1 MQWSQYAVI
10 ITGLFAILNPI
21 GAIPVFLD
29 LTADQET
36 AERRRT
42 ALVTSV
48 AVGIILVASAWVGDS
63 ILKFFGISIDAFR
76 VGGGILILL
85 MAVDMMHA
93 RPSRAKRT
101 NEEHQEAQDKDSVAI
116 VPLAIPLLAGPGA
129 ISTVIL
135 DAHNLGGVTERVI
148 LTVIIVG
155 VAASVWL
162 ALYLATPI
170 SKWLGKTGNNILVRL
185 MGLILMAIA
194 VEFIITGV
202 KAMWG

>member
-1 MQWSQYAVI
+1 MNWSQYAVI

-29 LTADQET
+29 LTTDQDDS
-36 AERRRT
+36 ERKRT
-42 ALVTSV
+42 AMITSIAV
-48 AVGIILVASAWVGDS
+48 ALILMLSAWLGDS
-63 ILKFFGISIDAFR
+63 ILAFFGISINAFR

-101 NEEHQEAQDKDSVAI
+101 DEEHEEAQDKESVAI

-135 DAHNLGGVTERVI
+135 DAHTLGGVTERIV
-148 LTVIIVG
+148 LTLIIVG
-155 VAASVWL
+155 MAGTVWL

-170 SKWLGKTGNNILVRL
+170 SAWLGKTGKNILVRL

-194 VEFIITGV
+194 VEFILTGT

>member
-1 MQWSQYAVI
+1 MNWSQYAVI
-10 ITGLFAILNPI
+10 IADLFAILNPI

-36 AERRRT
+36 SQRRHT
-42 ALVTSV
+42 ALIAALAV
-48 AVGIILVASAWVGDS
+48 AIILVISAWVGDG
-63 ILKFFGISIDAFR
+63 ILKFFGLSIDAFR

-101 NEEHQEAQDKDSVAI
+101 DEEHDEAQDKDSVAI

-135 DAHNLGGVTERVI
+135 DAHNLGSVTERMV
-148 LTVIIVG
+148 LTVIIIGLAV
-155 VAASVWL
+155 SVWL

>member
-1 MQWSQYAVI
+1 MNWSQYAVI

-29 LTADQET
+29 LTTDQDES
-36 AERRRT
+36 ERKRT
-42 ALVTSV
+42 AMTTSIAV
-48 AVGIILVASAWVGDS
+48 ALILMLSAWLGDS
-63 ILKFFGISIDAFR
+63 ILSFFGISIDAFR

-101 NEEHQEAQDKDSVAI
+101 DEEHEEAQDKDSVAI

-135 DAHNLGGVTERVI
+135 DAHTLGGVTERIV
-148 LTVIIVG
+148 LTLIIVG
-155 VAASVWL
+155 MAGTVWL

-170 SKWLGKTGNNILVRL
+170 SAWLGKTGKNILVRL

-194 VEFIITGV
+194 VEFIVTGT

>member
-1 MQWSQYAVI
+1 MNWSQYAVI

-21 GAIPVFLD
+21 GAIPIFLD
-29 LTADQET
+29 LTADQGKR
-36 AERRRT
+36 ERQHT
-42 ALVTSV
+42 ALVASV
-48 AVGIILVASAWVGDS
+48 AVAIILVTSAWVGDG

-101 NEEHQEAQDKDSVAI
+101 SEEHDEAQSKESVAI

-135 DAHNLGGVTERVI
+135 DAHNLGGATERVVLTFII
-148 LTVIIVG
+148 LL
-155 VAASVWL
+155 VALSVWL